1 MHPPPTPSPPF
12 NLTDASVTVM
22 GLGRFGGGVGV
33 TRFLAEQAGCAR
45 VLVTDLSP
53 ESDLADSLAQLEPL
67 IRRGIVETRLGGH
80 NVSDFTTAD
89 LVVANPAVPTPWDNR
104 FLRAALA
111 AGIPLATEIGLLVPR
126 LPSRTNTIAVT
137 GSVGKSTTTAMIA
150 HALRAVLGESAVALG
165 GNIGGTLL
173 NDLPRFTSDT
183 RIVLELS
190 SAMLFW
196 LASADEHGL
205 VRTLDADP
213 AALAHPKWSPAVAV
227 ATNLAPNHA
236 DWHGT
241 LDHYAASKRALL
253 LAQLP
258 GDTAILGDESVANWA
273 ALTRATVQG
282 PHLPRFDRPM
292 ALPGEH
298 NRRNAAV
305 ALAACAAAI
314 GTDQRS
320 TLAEAIAAFPGLVHR
335 LQFVAEVRGVR
346 YFNDSKS
353 TTPES
358 ALRAVEAV
366 AETLAVGARGVHLI
380 AGGYDKKIALD
391 PIAHLA
397 PTLAGLYT
405 IGQTGPALAAAALA
419 NGAHAEHVHDT
430 GTLESAFALAVAC
443 AKPGEAVVLSP
454 ACASWD
460 QFTNFEARGDLFVSL
475 VRAAAGRDH
484 PTGATA

>member
-1 MHPPPTPSPPF
+1 MSPPLD
-12 NLTDASVTVM
+12 LTDASVTVM

-33 TRFLAEQAGCAR
+33 TRFLAEQARCAR
-45 VLVTDLSP
+45 VLVTDLAP
-53 ESDLADSLAQLEPL
+53 ESELTDSLAQLEPL

-80 NVSDFTTAD
+80 NVADFTTAD

-111 AGIPLATEIGLLVPR
+111 ADIPLTTEIGLLVSR
-126 LPSRTNTIAVT
+126 LPNRSNTIAVT

-150 HALRAVLGESAVALG
+150 HALRAALGESAVALG

-173 NDLPRFTSDT
+173 NDLPRFTPDT

-196 LASADEHGL
+196 LALADEHGL
-205 VRTLDADP
+205 VRDLDPDP

-236 DWHGT
+236 DWHAT

-253 LAQLP
+253 LAQHP
-258 GDTAILGDESVANWA
+258 GDTAILGDDTVADWA
-273 ALTRATVQG
+273 TLTHATVQG
-282 PHLPRFDRPM
+282 PRLPRFDRPM

-305 ALAACAAAI
+305 AFAACAAAI
-314 GTDQRS
+314 GVDRADA
-320 TLAEAIAAFPGLVHR
+320 LAAAIADFPGLIHR

-346 YFNDSKS
+346 FFNDSKS

-366 AETLAVGARGVHLI
+366 AETLSIGARGVHLI

-391 PIAHLA
+391 SIAHLA

-405 IGQTGPALAAAALA
+405 IGQTGPSLAAAALA
-419 NGAHAEHVHDT
+419 CGTPAERVHDRAA
-430 GTLESAFALAVAC
+430 LEAAFAIAVKI

-460 QFTNFEARGDLFVSL
+460 QFTNFEARGELFVSL
-475 VRAAAGRDH
+475 VRALADRPSPSGVSA
-484 PTGATA
+484 

>member
-1 MHPPPTPSPPF
+1 MLSPF
-12 NLTDASVTVM
+12 DLSDSSVTVM

-33 TRFLAEQAGCAR
+33 TRFLAERAGCAR
-45 VLVTDLSP
+45 VLVTDLAP
-53 ESDLADSLAQLEPL
+53 EVELAESLAMIEPL

-80 NVSDFTTAD
+80 NVADFTTAD

-111 AGIPLATEIGLLVPR
+111 AGVPLTTEIGLLVSR
-126 LPSRTNTIAVT
+126 LPNRERTIAVT

-150 HALRAVLGESAVALG
+150 HALGAALGDGSVALG

-173 NDLPRFTSDT
+173 GDVGAFTTDT

-196 LASADEHGL
+196 LALADERGL
-205 VRTLDADP
+205 VRTLDPDP
-213 AALAHPKWSPAVAV
+213 AALAHPRWSPGIAVV
-227 ATNLAPNHA
+227 TNLAPNHA
-236 DWHGT
+236 DWHGS
-241 LDHYAASKRALL
+241 LDHYAAAKRALL
-253 LAQLP
+253 LAQHPL
-258 GDTAILGDESVANWA
+258 DTAVLGDGSVADWA
-273 ALTRATVQG
+273 ELTRATVLG
-282 PHLPRFDRPM
+282 PNLPRFDRPM
-292 ALPGEH
+292 SLPGEH

-305 ALAACAAAI
+305 ALAACAAAL
-314 GTDQRS
+314 DYDRVEP
-320 TLAEAIAAFPGLVHR
+320 LAAAIATFPGLVHR
-335 LQFVAEVRGVR
+335 LQFVGEVRGVR
-346 YFNDSKS
+346 CFNDSKS

-358 ALRAVEAV
+358 ALRAVDAI
-366 AETLAVGARGVHLI
+366 AETLAAGVRGVHLI
-380 AGGYDKKIALD
+380 AGGYDKKIPLD
-391 PIAHLA
+391 PVAHIA
-397 PTLAGLYT
+397 PSLAGLYT